1 MKGKIL
7 LSISC
12 LLAVFVSASGQ
23 DSPSPEYLPS
33 WQEGYFD
40 IHHIA
45 TGKGEAQFL
54 VFPDG
59 TTMLIDAGDM
69 TGATG
74 GWALSRALPD
84 SSRTPAQRIAAY
96 IDHFSPTPGKIDYVL
111 LSHFH
116 ADHMGCPFALREGT
130 HGYKICGLMELGEY
144 ERFGK
149 LVDRGY
155 PSYDFPSVEY
165 VESMNQGAM
174 QNYKRFVTYQTLNNG
189 MKAEKV
195 VVGSHKQFAP
205 RKKGYDFDVWTVA
218 GDLMVTTGKGLATE
232 AMYTENPIEKKFD
245 ENMFSVAQLFRYGD
259 FRYYSGG
266 DLPGQR
272 STKPGTR
279 NRDYESLIVD
289 FVAPC
294 NVMKADHHGYDDST
308 NPNFLWKMCPDFIV
322 VPSIGGGHPKS
333 SFMDRV
339 ADKLYR
345 GKHIVYTTSESGREQ
360 LGEERFKRIKD
371 WGHIVIRVYEYGES
385 YQIFVLDATSED
397 YRIKSHTNVWTSKRV
412 IKNF

>member
-1 MKGKIL
+1 MKRTKQLGL
-7 LSISC
+7 VLG
-12 LLAVFVSASGQ
+12 LLAASLAANGQ
-23 DSPSPEYLPS
+23 DSTPAYLPA
-33 WQEGYFD
+33 WQEGFFD

-69 TGATG
+69 TGCGG
-74 GWALSRALPD
+74 GWAKSVALPD
-84 SSRTPAQRIAAY
+84 STKTPAQWMAAY
-96 IDHFSPTPGKIDYVL
+96 IDHFSPTPGQIDYVVL
-111 LSHFH
+111 THFH
-116 ADHMGCPFALREGT
+116 ADHMGSPFALRVGP

-155 PSYDFPSVEY
+155 PTYNFPSEEFVEN
-165 VESMNQGAM
+165 MNRGAIPH
-174 QNYKRFVTYQTLNNG
+174 YKNFVTYQVMNNG

-205 RKKGYDFDVWTVA
+205 KKKSYDFDVWTVA
-218 GDLMVTTGKGLATE
+218 GDLMRTTGKGSGTE
-232 AMYTENPIEKKFD
+232 PMYTEDPIAKKFD
-245 ENMFSVAQLFRYGD
+245 ENMFSIVHLFRYGD
-259 FRYYSGG
+259 FKYYTGG
-266 DLPGQR
+266 DLGGQR
-272 STKPGTR
+272 SVKPGSR

-289 FVAPC
+289 FVAPV
-294 NVMKADHHGYDDST
+294 NVMKANHHGYDDTT

-333 SFMDRV
+333 SFVDRV
-339 ADKLYR
+339 TDKLYR
-345 GKHIVYTTSESGREQ
+345 GRRIIYTTSESGREQ
-360 LGEERFKRIKD
+360 LGEERFSKIKD
-371 WGHIVIRVYEYGES
+371 WGHIVIRVYEYGEK
-385 YQIFVLDATSED
+385 YQVFVLDATSTD
-397 YRIKSHTNVWTSKRV
+397 YHIKSHTNEWVSKRV